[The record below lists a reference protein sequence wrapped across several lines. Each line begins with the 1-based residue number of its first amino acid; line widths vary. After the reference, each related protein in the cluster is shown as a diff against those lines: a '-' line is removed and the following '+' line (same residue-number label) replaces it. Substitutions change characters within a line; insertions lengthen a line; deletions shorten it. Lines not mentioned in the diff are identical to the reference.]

1 MIVGLL
7 LVVLFTLV
15 VLLVVVQRQSSS
27 RSAAASPIRQEQN
40 FDPDHSTL
48 VLPATSSRAAQ
59 QLQALR
65 NSLSRMQMQRRR
77 RTSRFQQEQ
86 SYDPAR
92 SQMVPRSDARSSEQP
107 ERRHPRVED
116 AEYVFHRVD
125 VGPSQLHEASC
136 RPQLG
141 SGTSQAGRADTEAS
155 QSPAAPPRPDRLVDL
170 PVALLR
176 SRGSVDGA
184 SCAAARGGSP
194 FADPKTAAAATKALL
209 DQQAAAAMCML
220 ESDETM
226 ASTVCAAEGAKSVQG
241 EEEMEDEEGEIEGE
255 EEAMEEVG
263 PPYPAELVFV
273 IV

>member
-1 MIVGLL
+1 MIVDLL

-15 VLLVVVQRQSSS
+15 VLLVVVQRQS
-27 RSAAASPIRQEQN
+27 RSAAAASPVRQEQN
-40 FDPDHSTL
+40 FDPARSTL
-48 VLPATSSRAAQ
+48 VLPTTSSRTAQ

-65 NSLSRMQMQRRR
+65 NSLSRMQIQQ
-77 RTSRFQQEQ
+77 TSRFQQEQ

-92 SQMVPRSDARSSEQP
+92 SQMVPRSDASEQP

-116 AEYVFHRVD
+116 AEYVYVFHRVD
-125 VGPSQLHEASC
+125 FGPSQLQEASC

-141 SGTSQAGRADTEAS
+141 SDTSQAGADTEAS
-155 QSPAAPPRPDRLVDL
+155 HSPSSASRPDRLHV

-176 SRGSVDGA
+176 SVTDGA

-194 FADPKTAAAATKALL
+194 FADPKTAAATKELL
-209 DQQAAAAMCML
+209 DQQAMCKW
-220 ESDETM
+220 ESEET

-241 EEEMEDEEGEIEGE
+241 EEEMEDEEEEK

-273 IV
+273 WLLH